1 MAPEYVFRYHWS
13 STNRPLFPLQRRN
26 RRRSML
32 VRFQTVQNR
41 GNPAVRA
48 DHESR
53 PLNPHIFLAV
63 HALFFHHAVL
73 VADGFVHIRQQGIRQ
88 VIFLFEFLLSRG
100 LVGGNA
106 QHHSS
111 RPLDLGE
118 CVAEPARLNGST
130 WRVGLGIKKEHHI
143 LAAIVF
149 QCGWLAFFIGK
160 SELRGF
166 IINFH
171 GFPVFIRSMN
181 LYSRS
186 RFLAS
191 AVLVL
196 VCVVAVTAAFAQ
208 RRKAHKLRA
217 TAVVEVTTDSAGIV
231 GTHIFPVTILDE
243 GSFHDASIYK
253 ATPEPMALDKGIVY
267 EAQSDGIPV
276 GYATVLSSANNK
288 GWTALGKWQAADE
301 PKKAQAQAPAPA
313 TPGDDRPIIHRGDA
327 SPSPTPAST
336 PAPGTSD
343 STTSSPSASAS
354 SSDSSSSAAEDADR
368 PVLRRRSPSPQPEAA
383 STPQPSPPPSTQ
395 APAEGTPAPRV
406 KLPVITSGA
415 KTFVAVSDNES
426 TDIRSFAFKWKPG
439 EEQQMESKMR
449 KLALAQL
456 PQENAQLNTNSLQN
470 VVMRSFDLDLSN
482 DAVVVFSAEIPGS
495 YLAAGGKGTPGKF
508 ISRYVTVIARVDF
521 EGVPQK
527 LASSVTDSSR
537 LDVAPRLELIDA
549 VDVDG
554 DGLAELLFREYG
566 FDDKSFIIYGVGRS
580 TVTKVFEG
588 ASMPLR

>member
-1 MAPEYVFRYHWS
+1 
-13 STNRPLFPLQRRN
+13 
-26 RRRSML
+26 
-32 VRFQTVQNR
+32 
-41 GNPAVRA
+41 
-48 DHESR
+48 
-53 PLNPHIFLAV
+53 
-63 HALFFHHAVL
+63 
-73 VADGFVHIRQQGIRQ
+73 
-88 VIFLFEFLLSRG
+88 
-100 LVGGNA
+100 
-106 QHHSS
+106 
-111 RPLDLGE
+111 
-118 CVAEPARLNGST
+118 
-130 WRVGLGIKKEHHI
+130 
-143 LAAIVF
+143 
-149 QCGWLAFFIGK
+149 
-160 SELRGF
+160 
-166 IINFH
+166 
-171 GFPVFIRSMN
+171 MN

-196 VCVVAVTAAFAQ
+196 VCAAAITTAFAQ

-243 GSFHDASIYK
+243 GSFHDAGIYK

-288 GWTALGKWQAADE
+288 GWTALGKWQVADE
-301 PKKAQAQAPAPA
+301 PKKAKAQAPAPVS
-313 TPGDDRPIIHRGDA
+313 PGDDRPIIHRSDA
-327 SPSPTPAST
+327 TPSPTPAST
-336 PAPGTSD
+336 PAPGTSEATGNGS
-343 STTSSPSASAS
+343 STSAP
-354 SSDSSSSAAEDADR
+354 SSDSAGAPEDADR
-368 PVLRRRSPSPQPEAA
+368 PVLRRRSPTQPEPA
-383 STPQPSPPPSTQ
+383 STPQPSPATSMQSSPTPSTQ
-395 APAEGTPAPRV
+395 SPAQGSPAPRV
-406 KLPVITSGA
+406 KLPVITSGT
-415 KTFVAVSDNES
+415 KTFVAVSDNDP
-426 TDIRSFAFKWKPG
+426 TDVRSFAFKWKPG
-439 EEQQMESKMR
+439 EEQQMEAKMR

-456 PQENAQLNTNSLQN
+456 PRENAQLNTGSLQN

-482 DAVVVFSAEIPGS
+482 DAVIVFSAEIPGS
-495 YLAAGGKGTPGKF
+495 YLAPGGQSTPGKF

-566 FDDKSFIIYGVGRS
+566 FDDKSFIIYGIGRS

-588 ASMPLR
+588 ASTPLR